1 MNKKDII
8 EELFRMLSE
17 YNNPAQAKMASNL
30 LDTVSSDIYSES
42 QRFIFELIQN
52 ADDATQADDNEV
64 HFDFYK
70 DSLIVSHNGQ
80 PFSEEDINALTSAG
94 LSTKKADTT
103 KIGYKGIGFKSVFGK
118 SERVTIFSDGFQFR
132 FDKSKFKSILPWQII
147 PIWTELNDLTK
158 EIQEIVSTNTYSV
171 STIIEINNVKS
182 LQDDLNELLNNGQIL
197 LFLRKVSKISVSKDG
212 KTIYSIEKRTISND
226 SIFNEVSLFKNEKE
240 ISSWITKTFDNITV
254 PNKTKEK
261 LKRDDKTPEKLKNA
275 EFTEISFA
283 AKIEKGKIRELK
295 ERDSLIFT
303 YLPTNI
309 SNFKFPFLVNGS
321 FLTNAARE
329 GIHEDNVW
337 NQWLFKLI
345 AEKILE
351 WLEYLA
357 TSKFKFQLLQLLPYK
372 FNNSTSKLKKSF
384 DNSFAKHSSEKA
396 FIISANECVKK
407 PSEVVLD
414 KTGLSIQKFIDPLS
428 ITEFIEKEKK
438 LTLSDDCFVNTKVEV
453 PHKLKI
459 IKVKTFEL
467 KNIETFFIS
476 NSFTSRHKVSDN
488 FDLIKYFK
496 EKSDNDKQG
505 RWFQSLKSLPFIY
518 DEKELLYNPSNGIC
532 FPTGISSTELG
543 NIPII
548 HPDVFDKIQKDKPL
562 YEWLKKLGTK
572 EPSQITYV
580 TNVIIPSLNKSNFIT
595 ASNFLQITHYLFC
608 LFNEKLL
615 DDEMLESL
623 RELKIKTR
631 KATLT
636 FARAQ
641 DCYLSNRYQPQLKI
655 EEIIK
660 DVPYVSEEYI
670 FNDSNELKWNL
681 FFKAIKVKDRVE
693 VETINRNNSLS
704 TLRNLT
710 SPTWVEES
718 YQKAKEKPGA
728 FGFGERNVISSLK
741 LPSFLNLISSNR
753 EYSKIFWKNI
763 ISNSNNLSELTAN
776 ASYKYGIG
784 DGYNSHSISVKN
796 YFPWFIENQNCIPTS
811 TKEILNT
818 KNVFI
823 NNDEIKQIAGSYLP
837 VFDYDE
843 PLPDDW
849 KDLLQLKDKL
859 TLDDYLS
866 ILSKIVNYSEESEKN
881 GSSFKP
887 PLKRIGLIYNKLA
900 LMIPDLTEANKQVI
914 TDWAE
919 QNKLLCLNGNF
930 EPAVELKWV
939 TIEGFSTESDKS
951 KIIHLPENSDKD
963 LENFK
968 ELISLLKIRTTK
980 KCILKPVGDNI
991 DFSLKNKLKE
1001 ILPYYVAL
1009 IQEKRLEESN
1019 QEFER
1024 LYNLLNVTD
1033 FYTASEIKLSLN
1045 YQSETIEV
1053 SSSRVFKGDNKFYF
1067 KGEWNSE
1074 RTLLSL
1080 IKELSNL
1087 FSIVGFNEELRFL
1100 LLESEESEIKEW
1112 LIEQGVDLATIR
1124 QVKPF
1129 SKQILTAPKKEVKE
1143 TPSYENE
1150 ETTDDNKFEEEA
1162 SSYEDFKLNSS
1173 PSSFD
1178 VSQISAKT
1186 KVFTG
1191 AVIKAE
1197 TNYSNIES
1205 QEIREDLGRWCE
1217 EFVYEYLLKQ
1227 KNKFTQV
1234 FWVNKETESG
1244 KPYDIK
1250 IVEDGVEKFIDVKGT
1265 LSDVKDLIYLSRNE
1279 WIFMFEKGQNYS
1291 IYRVYNAGNNAARI
1305 EIIENPSGLLQQG
1318 KIFPNP
1324 ITLQI

>member
-1 MNKKDII
+1 MRN
-8 EELFRMLSE
+8 
-17 YNNPAQAKMASNL
+17 
-30 LDTVSSDIYSES
+30 
-42 QRFIFELIQN
+42 
-52 ADDATQADDNEV
+52 
-64 HFDFYK
+64 
-70 DSLIVSHNGQ
+70 
-80 PFSEEDINALTSAG
+80 
-94 LSTKKADTT
+94 
-103 KIGYKGIGFKSVFGK
+103 
-118 SERVTIFSDGFQFR
+118 
-132 FDKSKFKSILPWQII
+132 
-147 PIWTELNDLTK
+147 
-158 EIQEIVSTNTYSV
+158 
-171 STIIEINNVKS
+171 
-182 LQDDLNELLNNGQIL
+182 
-197 LFLRKVSKISVSKDG
+197 
-212 KTIYSIEKRTISND
+212 
-226 SIFNEVSLFKNEKE
+226 E

-254 PNKTKEK
+254 PDKTKEE
-261 LKRDDKTPEKLKNA
+261 LKRDDKTPKKLKDA

-283 AKIEKGKIRELK
+283 AKIEKGKIREL
-295 ERDSLIFT
+295 EEGDSLIFT
-303 YLPTNI
+303 YLPTKV

-337 NQWLFKLI
+337 NQWIFELI

-357 TSKFKFQLLQLLPYK
+357 TSKFKFQLPQLLPYK
-372 FNNSTSKLKKSF
+372 FNNSHNELEKSF
-384 DNSFAKHSSEKA
+384 DNSFAKHSSQKA
-396 FIISANECVKK
+396 FIISKNGSIKK
-407 PSEVVLD
+407 SSEVVLD

-438 LTLSDDCFVNTKVEV
+438 LTLSDDCFVNTKVKASN
-453 PHKLKI
+453 KLVKI
-459 IKVKTFEL
+459 IKVETFEL
-467 KNIETFFIS
+467 ENFETFFVS
-476 NSFTSRHKVSDN
+476 NSFTSRHRVSDN

-505 RWFQSLKSLPFIY
+505 LWFQSLKSLPFIY

-580 TNVIIPSLNKSNFIT
+580 TNVIIPSLNKSDFIT
-595 ASNFLQITHYLFC
+595 ASNFLQITHYLFR
-608 LFNEKLL
+608 LFNENLL

-641 DCYLSNRYQPQLKI
+641 DCYLSDRYQPQLKI
-655 EEIIK
+655 EKIIK

-670 FNDSNELKWNL
+670 FNDSNELEWNL

-728 FGFGERNVISSLK
+728 FGFGEHNVIGEVK
-741 LPSFLNLISSNR
+741 IPSFLNTTSVSY
-753 EYSKIFWKNI
+753 EYCKLFWKNLI
-763 ISNSNNLSELTAN
+763 GTKNSLSNLINEATLYYGTGYGNNR
-776 ASYKYGIG
+776 YGC
-784 DGYNSHSISVKN
+784 SVEN
-796 YFPWFIENQNCIPTS
+796 YFPWFIKNQNCIPTT

-823 NNDEIKQIAGSYLP
+823 NNTEIKQIAGSYLP

-849 KDLLQLKDKL
+849 KDRLRLKDKL
-859 TLDDYLS
+859 ALNDYLS
-866 ILSKIVNYSEESEKN
+866 ILSKIVNHSEESEKN

-900 LMIPDLTEANKQVI
+900 LMIPDSTEANKQVI

-939 TIEGFSTESDKS
+939 TIEGFSTESDKL
-951 KIIHLPENSDKD
+951 KIIHLPENSGKD
-963 LENFK
+963 SKTFK
-968 ELISLLKIRTTK
+968 ELISLLKIRTIEEFIPTF
-980 KCILKPVGDNI
+980 DEANI
-991 DFSLKNKLKE
+991 DCSLKSKLEE

-1009 IQEKRLEESN
+1009 LEKKRLEESN

-1024 LYNLLNVTD
+1024 LYNLINVTD
-1033 FYTASEIKLSLN
+1033 FYTASEIKLSFN
-1045 YQSETIEV
+1045 HQSETFEGP
-1053 SSSRVFKGDNKFYF
+1053 RVFKGNNTFHF
-1067 KGEWNSE
+1067 KGIWKSE

-1080 IKELSNL
+1080 IKELSKL
-1087 FSIVGFNEELRFL
+1087 FNIVGFNEELRFL
-1100 LLESEESEIKEW
+1100 LLESEASEIKEW
-1112 LIEQGVDLATIR
+1112 LIEQGVNLATIKEIR
-1124 QVKPF
+1124 PF
-1129 SKQILTAPKKEVKE
+1129 KNQEIVSSKEAKVQE
-1143 TPSYENE
+1143 TFTNE
-1150 ETTDDNKFEEEA
+1150 LEEIIDDNKIEGEVSVYESFEPNLTPN
-1162 SSYEDFKLNSS
+1162 DFD
-1173 PSSFD
+1173 F
-1178 VSQISAKT
+1178 SQISEKT
-1186 KVFTG
+1186 KVFTNTI
-1191 AVIKAE
+1191 VKDE

-1205 QEIREDLGRWCE
+1205 QEIREGVGRWCE
-1217 EFVYEYLLKQ
+1217 EFVFECLKQ
-1227 KNKFTQV
+1227 KNKFAQV
-1234 FWVNKETESG
+1234 FWVNQETESD

-1265 LSDVKDLIYLSRNE
+1265 PSDVKDLIYLSRNE

-1305 EIIENPSGLLQQG
+1305 EKIENLSSLLQQG
-1318 KIFPNP
+1318 EILPCPNNP
-1324 ITLQI
+1324 ITLQIGSTT